1 MSARLLERP
10 LVLDRQ
16 SPLVVAGPHHVRAE
30 ARRRGARSWRRLPLL
45 ETPASPAVYDRTG
58 QLTELPEELRRLA
71 PPERARWMRALGF
84 TPVIGGGDLVTAE
97 TCPRVDIVDGGS
109 IAGTSEGV
117 LVTSPTYAGSGAST
131 MGTGGFWYPSRAIRV
146 LLRGV
151 LTTASSSQGN
161 LTLNWRLDSTSGAS
175 LGAGAAL
182 ALAASQTNLSW
193 EFEGHIVCRTV
204 GTSGTL
210 LGMGRL
216 LANSAAYS
224 TAANEVALIPA
235 SAPATATIDTT
246 ANHTIVITVT
256 LGSASDSMTVK
267 QAFFEVLN

>member
-1 MSARLLERP
+1 MRNLPILERP
-10 LVLDRQ
+10 HLIDRDHGRDFE
-16 SPLVVAGPHHVRAE
+16 LWVAKPHHVAAE
-30 ARRRGARSWRRLPLL
+30 VERVVAVRELFRRG
-45 ETPASPAVYDRTG
+45 
-58 QLTELPEELRRLA
+58 LR
-71 PPERARWMRALGF
+71 P
-84 TPVIGGGDLVTAE
+84 ISGGDLVTAE